1 MGKRGRDEKRLLA
14 ALRRPRAGTARQR
27 RDEPGASEAGAEEW
41 AQEWAEDRAAAEA
54 LVEATWRQTYAAL
67 FRLTGGDADLAADL
81 TQDAYRKAWAALAS
95 FDGRARFATW
105 LYRIAYT
112 TFLNHARRPHLVV
125 PLEERGT
132 TGATGPAD
140 ADLPPPDRDG
150 GHADASPLPDEALA
164 ERRSRE
170 RLRRAVLALP
180 EELRYT
186 VTARYWGDHSAAEI
200 GRQEGI
206 TATAVR
212 KRLRKAN
219 TLLAARLESEDVPTE
234 TES

>member
-1 MGKRGRDEKRLLA
+1 MGKRGREEKRLLA
-14 ALRRPRAGTARQR
+14 VLRRRRGAGSEDAA
-27 RDEPGASEAGAEEW
+27 EPGETAVPA
-41 AQEWAEDRAAAEA
+41 DREAAEA

-81 TQDAYRKAWAALAS
+81 TQDAYRKAWAALAG
-95 FDGRARFATW
+95 FDGRARFSTW

-125 PLEERGT
+125 PLEERG
-132 TGATGPAD
+132 GAPGD
-140 ADLPPPDRDG
+140 DEPPPPGRDG
-150 GHADASPLPDEALA
+150 GRADASPLPDEALA
-164 ERRSRE
+164 VRRSRE
-170 RLRRAVLALP
+170 RLRRAVLALS
-180 EELRYT
+180 EDLRYT
-186 VTARYWGDHSAAEI
+186 VTARYWGGLSAAEI

-234 TES
+234 TAS

>member
-1 MGKRGRDEKRLLA
+1 MGKRGREEKRLLA
-14 ALRRPRAGTARQR
+14 ALRRPQAGHQPAHDGRA
-27 RDEPGASEAGAEEW
+27 AG
-41 AQEWAEDRAAAEA
+41 EDRRAAEA

-81 TQDAYRKAWAALAS
+81 TQDAYRKAWAALGS
-95 FDGRARFATW
+95 FDGRARFSTW

-125 PLEERGT
+125 PLEERAGT
-132 TGATGPAD
+132 PAGD
-140 ADLPPPDRDG
+140 DDPPPPDRDG
-150 GHADASPLPDEALA
+150 GSADASPLPDEALA

-180 EELRYT
+180 EDLRYT
-186 VTARYWGDHSAAEI
+186 VTARYWGGLSAAEI

-234 TES
+234 TAS